1 MEILSTGEKIKRARV
16 YKGITLKELCR
27 DRISISKMSCIE
39 NGKIKADEES
49 LKYIAEKLQIDYNYL
64 TQDVYEQIKSN
75 IENIKTNNYSLEKL
89 DKMIGYNLEYSCKHN
104 YNDLAL
110 ELIHIL
116 FEVYIQNNKLEKIQL
131 IISKYYELYQG
142 SKDNEEIII
151 YYNDM
156 ARFFMKT
163 GEYHEAISYY
173 SRIRDVFE
181 KEELS
186 YNDKYIYACFY
197 EGICYKNINLIEKSY
212 DCLKKVINYT

>member
-163 GEYHEAISYY
+163 GEYHEAISYLHRMCCIDY
-173 SRIRDVFE
+173 AAVRIHF
-181 KEELS
+181 
-186 YNDKYIYACFY
+186 I
-197 EGICYKNINLIEKSY
+197 GG
-212 DCLKKVINYT
+212 KKLGWKRIST

>member
-16 YKGITLKELCR
+16 YNGITLKELCR

-151 YYNDM
+151 YYNDIN
-156 ARFFMKT
+156 F
-163 GEYHEAISYY
+163 HSV
-173 SRIRDVFE
+173 S
-181 KEELS
+181 
-186 YNDKYIYACFY
+186 FY
-197 EGICYKNINLIEKSY
+197 LRPSS
-212 DCLKKVINYT
+212 T